1 MNIINI
7 NKENKMPNVK
17 PSNSAI
23 TLMQDKLIDN
33 FMKLCSEY
41 LTEINSAPVRGQYN
55 AVFRTYGKAQRDVKK
70 EFNVKFSEAI
80 SMMDYWGVETK
91 DFTKMVPEVET
102 SRSPIGDE

>member
-1 MNIINI
+1 MNIKI
-7 NKENKMPNVK
+7 NKENKMANVK
-17 PSNSAI
+17 PSNGAI
-23 TLMQDKLIDN
+23 KEMQEKLINN
-33 FMKLCSEY
+33 FMLLCREY
-41 LTEINSAPVRGQYN
+41 LREINNAPVRGQYN

-91 DFTKMVPEVET
+91 DFTSMVPEVET